1 MKKLAITLSIF
12 PGVLFVIALVSYLGS
27 SFAEMG
33 QASGGVDIGLCL
45 LILSA
50 IINIPTVVVWEFYV
64 ASRRDEA
71 AER

>member
-1 MKKLAITLSIF
+1 MAITLTIF
-12 PGVLFVIALVSYLGS
+12 PGILFVIALISYMTS

-33 QASGGVDIGLCL
+33 LASGGVDIGLCL

-50 IINIPTVVVWEFYV
+50 VVNIPTLVVWVFYM

-71 AER
+71 VER